1 MENCQPPDEPDR
13 YKAVYNKD
21 NWQDIIWDDTPYT
34 PSLSNNGNPRK
45 CENVYTQNGRCWYK
59 HYEKSIISQ
68 PNTLTY
74 PRAVVIKLL
83 NTIVADRAMR
93 SPWWTVQKASV
104 TKLHFHRVSVDRYI
118 LYSGYFQ
125 IRRLMIDP
133 LHRRGGHVYLIWVR
147 WYRVSWNDP
156 GISTRSQEEK
166 KKILHKQ
173 LTDQV

>member
-1 MENCQPPDEPDR
+1 MSVRCRIRVSNLYLCFLAHNTQLSR
-13 YKAVYNKD
+13 QLITWISCNAAVILSIKGS
-21 NWQDIIWDDTPYT
+21 IPYFRIT
-34 PSLSNNGNPRK
+34 
-45 CENVYTQNGRCWYK
+45 Y
-59 HYEKSIISQ
+59 Q